1 MPQQII
7 SISDLIKSFLCAMG
21 SFSTLETLPAQP
33 ALENVEFLIDEEKR
47 NLKKDNKRVNY
58 SKLCHWKY
66 FTKEEQEDLMEKYGI
81 EQTNICFE
89 YTVTYFEDDHLKLYI
104 DPSEIDVDYIR
115 LLNNRFGFYTK
126 YISGV
131 GQDKIS
137 LGQTELKRLMVLRRL
152 AKTYPV
158 KEQTN

>member
-21 SFSTLETLPAQP
+21 SFSTLEALPAKDG
-33 ALENVEFLIDEEKR
+33 LEKVEFLIDEEKR
-47 NLKKDNKRVNY
+47 NLKNDNKVVIF

-66 FTKEEQEDLMEKYGI
+66 FTKQEQEDLMEKYGI

-89 YTVTYFEDDHLKLYI
+89 YTVTYFEDEHLKIYI
-104 DPSEIDVDYIR
+104 DPSEIDVDYIK

-126 YISGV
+126 YIRGM

-137 LGQTELKRLMVLRRL
+137 SGQSELKRLMVIRQL
-152 AKTYPV
+152 AKKYPV